1 MKVTVK
7 SSKRLASAAKAAN
20 EAAARAV
27 FAELAG
33 RFQDALRRPVWE
45 WSPVYAEGS
54 TGTGITVRSNGQVV
68 GSPRNIIDAATLAQS
83 QQAPQITGMR
93 AVFRWTAA
101 NDDGVGYS
109 TAVHEGATL
118 RNGTLLPAR
127 PWTRAVLG
135 VEKVDGIP
143 VYDARKR
150 FRDVWLKRY
159 RG

>member
-33 RFQDALRRPVWE
+33 RFQDALRKQAWE
-45 WSPVYAEGS
+45 WPRE
-54 TGTGITVRSNGQVV
+54 TVRSKGVA
-68 GSPRNIIDAATLAQS
+68 GSPRNIVDSGALAQQ
-83 QQAPQITGMR
+83 QQAPEITGMR
-93 AVFRWTAA
+93 AVYRNTAKYA
-101 NDDGVGYS
+101 V
-109 TAVHEGATL
+109 AVHEGATL
-118 RNGTLLPAR
+118 SNGTILPAR
-127 PWTRAVLG
+127 PWTGAVLG
-135 VEKVDGIP
+135 SEPVDGIP